1 MRELR
6 FVAEQQHVVLCVR
19 KAGATP
25 YLLQDWFCVEL
36 NPGPAAKP
44 KRTRKHGVAPGQHV
58 DLLAKG
64 RMIGMHEA
72 GVSIKEVA
80 RRVPAD
86 KNTVKRTIREYEMTG
101 GVATHHGGG
110 WKRKLDRKECER
122 VMKKA
127 KKKKSARQIAD
138 EYARDTERP

>member
-1 MRELR
+1 
-6 FVAEQQHVVLCVR
+6 
-19 KAGATP
+19 
-25 YLLQDWFCVEL
+25 
-36 NPGPAAKP
+36 
-44 KRTRKHGVAPGQHV
+44 
-58 DLLAKG
+58 
-64 RMIGMHEA
+64 MIGMHEA

-122 VMKKA
+122 VVKKA

-138 EYARDTERP
+138 EYARDTGKTISDRTIRRIIHEGGLAYMKKKRLRS